1 LSLNLKGCMKMK
13 IWFSSGVVLGML
25 ALIVM
30 SGAKTL
36 AVDDQE
42 VVAALDT
49 QYQEA
54 VKKNDAA
61 TMGRILTDDFM
72 LVTASGKTYSKA
84 DLLREA
90 RGRNTIYEH
99 QEDTERTVRVW
110 GHTAVVTA
118 KLWEKGTGNGKP
130 FDHTLWFSDT
140 YVRTPTGWQYA
151 FGQSAYC
158 PCQRPTK

>member
-1 LSLNLKGCMKMK
+1 MSLNLKGSMKMK
-13 IWFSSGVVLGML
+13 ILFLSGVAFCILAAIVL
-25 ALIVM
+25 
-30 SGAKTL
+30 SGAKTS
-36 AVDDQE
+36 AADDQE

-54 VKKNDAA
+54 VKKNDVA
-61 TMGRILTDDFM
+61 TMDRILTDDFI

-90 RGRNTIYEH
+90 RGGSTIYEH

-118 KLWEKGTGNGKP
+118 KLWEKGTESGKP
-130 FDHTLWFSDT
+130 FDHT
-140 YVRTPTGWQYA
+140 
-151 FGQSAYC
+151 
-158 PCQRPTK
+158 PCRMAICVWPIGALPMPKVA

>member
-1 LSLNLKGCMKMK
+1 MKMK
-13 IWFSSGVVLGML
+13 ILFLSGVAFCILAVIVL
-25 ALIVM
+25 IR
-30 SGAKTL
+30 AKTS
-36 AVDDQE
+36 ASDDHQ
-42 VVAALDT
+42 VVAALDS

-61 TMGRILTDDFM
+61 TMDRILIDDFI
-72 LVTASGKTYSKA
+72 LVTASGKTYNKA

-90 RGRNTIYEH
+90 RGRNTIYQH
-99 QEDTERTVRVW
+99 QEDTEQTVRVW

-118 KLWEKGTGNGKP
+118 KLWEKGTENGMP

-140 YVRTPTGWQYA
+140 YVRTPSGWQYA

-158 PCQRPTK
+158 PCQRPPK

>member
-1 LSLNLKGCMKMK
+1 MK
-13 IWFSSGVVLGML
+13 ILFSTGVAFCML
-25 ALIVM
+25 TVILI
-30 SGAKTL
+30 SGAETS
-36 AVDDQE
+36 AGENED

-54 VKKNDAA
+54 VKKNDVA
-61 TMGRILTDDFM
+61 TMDRILTDDFI
-72 LVTASGKTYSKA
+72 LVTASGKTYGKA

-90 RGRNTIYEH
+90 RGGSTIYEH

-118 KLWEKGTGNGKP
+118 KLWEKGTENGKS

-140 YVRTPTGWQYA
+140 YVRTPTGWRYA

-158 PCQRPTK
+158 PCEKSPK

>member
-1 LSLNLKGCMKMK
+1 MK
-13 IWFSSGVVLGML
+13 ILFSTGVAFCML
-25 ALIVM
+25 TVILI
-30 SGAKTL
+30 SGAKTS
-36 AVDDQE
+36 AADDQD

-61 TMGRILTDDFM
+61 TMDRILSDDFI
-72 LVTASGKTYSKA
+72 LVTASGKTYNKA

-90 RGRNTIYEH
+90 RGRNTVYEH
-99 QEDTERTVRVW
+99 QEDTEQTVRVW
-110 GHTAVVTA
+110 GRTAVVTA
-118 KLWEKGTGNGKP
+118 KLWEKGTKNGKS

-140 YVRTPTGWQYA
+140 YVRTPTGWRYA

-158 PCQRPTK
+158 PCEKSPK

>member
-1 LSLNLKGCMKMK
+1 MK
-13 IWFSSGVVLGML
+13 ILFSTGVAFCML
-25 ALIVM
+25 TVILI
-30 SGAKTL
+30 SGAETS
-36 AVDDQE
+36 AGENED

-54 VKKNDAA
+54 VKKNDVA
-61 TMGRILTDDFM
+61 TMDRILTDDFI
-72 LVTASGKTYSKA
+72 LVTASGKTYNKA

-99 QEDTERTVRVW
+99 QEDTEQTVRVW
-110 GHTAVVTA
+110 GRTAVVTA
-118 KLWEKGTGNGKP
+118 KLWEKGTESGKP

-140 YVRTPTGWQYA
+140 YVQTAAGWRYA

-158 PCQRPTK
+158 PCEKSPK

>member
-1 LSLNLKGCMKMK
+1 MKMK
-13 IWFSSGVVLGML
+13 ILFSTGAAFCML
-25 ALIVM
+25 TVILI
-30 SGAKTL
+30 SGAKTS
-36 AVDDQE
+36 AADDQE

-54 VKKNDAA
+54 VKKKDVA
-61 TMGRILTDDFM
+61 TMERILTDDFI

-90 RGRNTIYEH
+90 RDGKTIYEH

-118 KLWEKGTGNGKP
+118 KLWEKGTESGKP

-140 YVRTPTGWQYA
+140 YVQTAAGWRYA

-158 PCQRPTK
+158 PCQRPPK

>member
-1 LSLNLKGCMKMK
+1 MK
-13 IWFSSGVVLGML
+13 ILFSTGVAFWML
-25 ALIVM
+25 TVILI
-30 SGAKTL
+30 SGAETS
-36 AVDDQE
+36 AGENED

-54 VKKNDAA
+54 VKKNDVA
-61 TMGRILTDDFM
+61 TMDRILTDDFI
-72 LVTASGKTYSKA
+72 LVTASGKTYGKA

-90 RGRNTIYEH
+90 RGGSTIYEH

-118 KLWEKGTGNGKP
+118 KLWEKGTENGKS

-140 YVRTPTGWQYA
+140 YVRTPTGWRYA

-158 PCQRPTK
+158 PCEKSPK